1 MFNHLCIKS
10 IAAIAILFS
19 LSAYSE
25 NKLKLDGYIMV
36 DHDYYGP
43 FYTKESDKY
52 YHKSKIRRS
61 KIGIEYKLSEYFSS
75 ELQLKYAR
83 ELDESGELLQSE
95 GLKLGDALIRFEND
109 NKVGFQFGRMKEPF
123 SLEQQTGSADLL
135 IIERSITTSSFSPGR
150 SFGVQLDHKK
160 KKHTLVLGYFID
172 RDTDHDFALSNFN
185 LLQQD
190 KKNDIK
196 AVTLRFTFTP
206 VLNKESSIHIGTSLS
221 KRWLNERKVQIK
233 ENGEVNAADSIIR
246 SARFYADDSKHYQFE
261 LAWHN
266 KNRLIQSEIFSTITQ
281 QTDGKS
287 WSYSGAYLQASY
299 RSSGNYRYKKGK
311 YKSPTKH
318 QQGFG
323 ELVFRQSLINVRDN
337 NVGSEAAFTLVGAN
351 YYPTEAIKL
360 MANIIFPSITG
371 DAINRDQSGKAV
383 SLRAQFRF

>member
-1 MFNHLCIKS
+1 MLNHLCTNA
-10 IAAIAILFS
+10 IAVIAILSS
-19 LSAYSE
+19 LPAYSE
-25 NKLKLDGYIMV
+25 DTLKLNGYIML
-36 DHDYYGP
+36 DHDYHGP

-52 YHKSKIRRS
+52 YHKTEIRRS
-61 KIGIEYKLSEYFSS
+61 KIGIKYKFSEYLSS
-75 ELQLKYAR
+75 DLELKYAR
-83 ELDESGELLQSE
+83 EFDESDEFLDSE

-109 NKVGFQFGRMKEPF
+109 NQLGFQFGKMKEPF

-135 IIERSITTSSFSPGR
+135 IIERSIATSSFSPGR

-160 KKHTLVLGYFID
+160 KKHTLTLGYFID
-172 RDTDHDFALSNFN
+172 RDTEHDFALSNFN

-190 KKNDIK
+190 QNNDIK

-233 ENGEVNAADSIIR
+233 ENGEVNAADNIIR

-266 KNRLIQSEIFSTITQ
+266 KNILLQSEIFSTITQ

-299 RSSGNYRYKKGK
+299 RNSGNYRYKKGK

-318 QQGFG
+318 LQGFS
-323 ELVFRQSLINVRDN
+323 ELVFRQSVINLRNN
-337 NVGSEAAFTLVGAN
+337 NVGSEAAFTVVGAN
-351 YYPTEAIKL
+351 YYPTESIKL
-360 MANIIFPSITG
+360 MANIIFPSMTG
-371 DAINRDQSGKAV
+371 DAINKDQSGKAL
-383 SLRAQFRF
+383 SLRAQFKF